1 MTVLSGGQ
9 VVTGDRV
16 LDPGWVR
23 VEGERITEVGDGEPP
38 GDAGAADHD
47 ADVATGPAPGSHI
60 DLTGAWLVPGFVDIH
75 VHGGGGASFC
85 VGDPARARRAAEFHR
100 AHGTTTIIASLVT
113 ASRPDLLTSVRMLA
127 DLVDDDVI
135 AGIHLEGPYLAAARC
150 GAHDPALLRPPD
162 LDEFGALLDAG
173 RGTIRQV
180 TIAPEL
186 PGALEVIARLA
197 DVGVVAAL
205 GHTDATYEQACAG
218 LDAGGTLATHLYN
231 GMRPV
236 HHREPGV
243 VIAALGDLR
252 VAVELI
258 NDGVHLHPAIVQD
271 IFARAGADRVALVTD
286 AMTAAGAGDG
296 EYELG
301 GQRVVVTDGI
311 ARLGDDGAIAG
322 STLTMDVA
330 LRRTVQDAG
339 VSIVD
344 AVRAAATTPAR
355 VIGLD
360 DVGTIESGR
369 LADVVVLNADLT
381 VRRVLRRGEW
391 VT

>member
-1 MTVLSGGQ
+1 MTVLSGGRL
-9 VVTGDRV
+9 VAGDRV
-16 LDPGWVR
+16 LASGWVR
-23 VEGERITEVGDGEPP
+23 VEGDRIAEVGDGEPP
-38 GDAGAADHD
+38 GDARAADHD
-47 ADVATGPAPGSHI
+47 VDTGPASGSHV
-60 DLTGAWLVPGFVDIH
+60 DLAGAWLVPGFVDIH

-85 VGDPARARRAAEFHR
+85 VADPAQARRAAEFHR

-113 ASRPDLLTSVRMLA
+113 ASAPDLLTSVRMLA
-127 DLVDDDVI
+127 DLVDGNVI
-135 AGIHLEGPYLAAARC
+135 AGIHLEGPYLASTRC

-162 LDEFGALLDAG
+162 LDELGALLDAG

-186 PGALEVIARLA
+186 PGAPEAITRLA
-197 DVGVVAAL
+197 DAGVVAAL
-205 GHTDATYEQACAG
+205 GHTDATYEQARAG
-218 LDAGGTLATHLYN
+218 VDAGGTLATHLYN

-243 VIAALGDLR
+243 VTAALGDPR

-271 IFARAGADRVALVTD
+271 AFARAGADRVALVTD
-286 AMTAAGAGDG
+286 AMTAAGVGDG
-296 EYELG
+296 EYDLG

-311 ARLGDDGAIAG
+311 ARLGDGGAIAG

-330 LRRTVQDAG
+330 LRRTVHDGG

-355 VIGLD
+355 VLGLD
-360 DVGTIESGR
+360 DVGTIEPGQ
-369 LADVVVLNADLT
+369 LADCVVLNPDLT
-381 VRRVLRRGEW
+381 VRAVMRHGAW